1 MTLTL
6 EGREKQMKKVTTIA
20 AKTREEIQGRPQE
33 ARLRVCAYCRVSSN
47 SNEQMESFETQ
58 VNYYTKYINSRPEWE
73 FANVYADGGISGTG
87 REQRTEFNK
96 LLKDCEHGKIDLIIT
111 KSISRFARNTAD
123 CLEVVRFLKSLGV
136 AVYFERENINTM
148 DAESELILSVLS
160 SIAQEESR
168 SISENIRWS
177 VQKRFRQ
184 GKVRVTTSRF
194 LGYDSDEKG
203 ELVINP
209 AEAEIVK
216 RIFREYIAGNSIREI
231 KKGLEGDGVK
241 TATGLAKW
249 PEATLRGI
257 LTNEKYYGDALL
269 QKTYTPDNLTHKKKR
284 NKGEVPLYHVKANH
298 EPIISKEEFE
308 QVQKLMAERA
318 AEYGNLP
325 EYREKYARQYAFSG
339 RIICGSCG
347 AVFKR
352 RTWNTKLRSKQIVWQ
367 CSTYIKEGKAQCSMK
382 ALDDITLKKV
392 FLRVFNRLY
401 RNKEAIL
408 KPFMENVQKALLD
421 GLKSESAKTIDAR
434 LEDITGQMKQLI
446 RQQIKEDVDPT
457 VFQNEYRKLKAQLD
471 KLREERNKIGLMDD
485 KHEEILKRTEKI
497 YDYLQDME
505 DMLTEFDDDI
515 FGAMVE
521 HILVISPTH
530 LKFELKNGLVL
541 EEKFIKKKGIHG
553 LQ

>member
-1 MTLTL
+1 
-6 EGREKQMKKVTTIA
+6 MKKVTTIA

-33 ARLRVCAYCRVSSN
+33 SRLRVCAYCRVSSD
-47 SNEQMESFETQ
+47 SSGQMESFNTQ
-58 VNYYTKYINSRPEWE
+58 VAYYTGYINNRPEWE
-73 FANVYADGGISGTG
+73 LAGIYADGGISGTG
-87 REQRTEFNK
+87 RDQRTEFNR

-123 CLEVVRFLKSLGV
+123 CLEAVRFLKSLGV

-209 AEAEIVK
+209 AEAEIVR
-216 RIFREYIAGNSIREI
+216 RIFREYIAGKSIREI
-231 KKGLEGDGVK
+231 KKGLEGDGAK
-241 TATGLAKW
+241 TVTGLAKW

-269 QKTYTPDNLTHKKKR
+269 QKTYTPDYLTHKKKK

-298 EPIISKEEFE
+298 EPIISKEDFE
-308 QVQKLMAERA
+308 LVQKLMAERA

-325 EYREKYARQYAFSG
+325 EYREKYARHYAFSG
-339 RIICGSCG
+339 RLICGNCG
-347 AVFKR
+347 AAFKR
-352 RTWNTKLRSKQIVWQ
+352 RTWNSKLRSRQIVWQ
-367 CSTYIKEGKAQCSMK
+367 CSTYIKEGKAHCSMK
-382 ALDDITLKKV
+382 ALDDLTLKKV

-421 GLKSESAKTIDAR
+421 EFRVEPMKAIDAR

-446 RQQIKEDVDPT
+446 RQQIKDNVDPE
-457 VFQNEYRKLKAQLD
+457 VFQSEYGKLKKELD
-471 KLREERNKIGLMDD
+471 KLRGERNSIGWQDD
-485 KHEEILKRTEKI
+485 RHEEILKHTEKL
-497 YDYLQDME
+497 YEYLQGLE
-505 DMLTEFDDDI
+505 DILTEFDDEI
-515 FGAMVE
+515 FKALVE
-521 HILVISPTH
+521 CILVISPTH

-541 EEKFIKKKGIHG
+541 EEEFIKKKGING

>member
-1 MTLTL
+1 
-6 EGREKQMKKVTTIA
+6 MKKVTTIA

-33 ARLRVCAYCRVSSN
+33 ARLRVCAYCRVSSD
-47 SNEQMESFETQ
+47 SSGQMESFNTQ
-58 VNYYTKYINSRPEWE
+58 VAYYTGYINNRPEWE
-73 FANVYADGGISGTG
+73 LAGIYADGGTSGTG
-87 REQRTEFNK
+87 REQRTEFNR

-123 CLEVVRFLKSLGV
+123 CLEAVRFLKSLGV

-148 DAESELILSVLS
+148 DAESELILSILS

-194 LGYDSDEKG
+194 LGYDSNEKG

-216 RIFREYIAGNSIREI
+216 RIFREYIAGNSIRDI
-231 KKGLEGDGVK
+231 KRGLEKDGVK
-241 TATGLAKW
+241 TVTGLEKW

-269 QKTYTPDNLTHKKKR
+269 QKTYTPDYLTHKKKK
-284 NKGEVPLYHVKANH
+284 NKGEIPLYHVKGNH
-298 EPIISKEEFE
+298 EPIISKEDFE
-308 QVQKLMAERA
+308 RVQKLMAERA

-325 EYREKYARQYAFSG
+325 EQREKYAKQYAFSG
-339 RIICGSCG
+339 RIFCGSCG
-347 AVFKR
+347 AAFKR
-352 RTWNTKLRSKQIVWQ
+352 RTWNSKLRSKQIVWQ

-392 FLRVFNRLY
+392 FLRAFNRLY
-401 RNKEAIL
+401 KNKEAIL
-408 KPFMENVQKALLD
+408 KPFMENVQNALLD
-421 GLKSESAKTIDAR
+421 EIRAEPVKAIDAS
-434 LEDITGQMKQLI
+434 LEDITEQMKQLI
-446 RQQIKEDVDPT
+446 RLQIKEDIEPE
-457 VFQNEYRKLKAQLD
+457 VFQSEYGKLKAELD
-471 KLREERNKIGLMDD
+471 RLRKERNSIGWVDD
-485 KHEEILKRTEKI
+485 RREEILKRTEKI
-497 YDYLQDME
+497 YDYLQGME
-505 DMLTEFDDDI
+505 DMLTEFDDDV
-515 FGAMVE
+515 FKALVE
-521 HILVISPTH
+521 RILVISPTH